1 MIDIDELEKLCK
13 YEINRGT
20 ANPYTVNENPIHAM
34 QELITRLRQAE
45 KDAARYRW
53 LRDDASGLE
62 MRAPLVFNADEY
74 GTSST
79 VIDGEHLDVAIDEAM
94 KCK

>member
-1 MIDIDELEKLCK
+1 MINVDSIFRSVSGDVEDGLGDDGCDLT
-13 YEINRGT
+13 NNGLL
-20 ANPYTVNENPIHAM
+20 
-34 QELITRLRQAE
+34 ELITHLREAE

-94 KCK
+94 QCK